1 MIIDLPNEHFLK
13 LIQFYLNKMIN
24 LRHLTH
30 YIVLYPQTGDL
41 FMTIDF
47 TLCILHVLGVQVF
60 NSPLFLHPRWGSR
73 VLWCAYLFVYVS
85 VSTHA
90 HPQAYIHNY
99 TYTLSNSFLHATCCR
114 ASVFSDGIAICYV
127 LLVLWMTSCLHI
139 MVRMRLCEK
148 GTSKKWFNIR
158 RQDLAAWQ
166 ILKLVTQVH
175 KCVCINTLM

>member
-60 NSPLFLHPRWGSR
+60 NSPLFLHPR
-73 VLWCAYLFVYVS
+73 
-85 VSTHA
+85 
-90 HPQAYIHNY
+90 
-99 TYTLSNSFLHATCCR
+99 
-114 ASVFSDGIAICYV
+114 
-127 LLVLWMTSCLHI
+127 
-139 MVRMRLCEK
+139 
-148 GTSKKWFNIR
+148 
-158 RQDLAAWQ
+158 
-166 ILKLVTQVH
+166 
-175 KCVCINTLM
+175 